1 MQLYVIIFPF
11 YVFLVGWGGGW
22 GDEVVEEEID
32 KGWGGRKG
40 GWGGG
45 RGMGEER
52 LRGGGGCGE
61 EVEGKEI
68 EEEAEEAGEEKEV
81 WGGCCREEG

>member
-1 MQLYVIIFPF
+1 
-11 YVFLVGWGGGW
+11 
-22 GDEVVEEEID
+22 
-32 KGWGGRKG
+32 
-40 GWGGG
+40 
-45 RGMGEER
+45 MGEER

-81 WGGCCREEG
+81 